1 MKLTISHSITLKVT
15 TGWTKLLTWP
25 KITQLL
31 HYVLF
36 TSYINKLIFLVLV
49 FFPKNIK
56 YTFLILFGTIDNVP
70 LWVLYQYFLLI
81 SFIDGDLF
89 IDYLYWFRIWNRN
102 KYSSDVILSLIVDYM
117 ICLEWPPEYMIC
129 RLKRLPYHSYHHL
142 MWKLHLAPHKQQF
155 HKQKLRENLKRG
167 VNYITI

>member
-1 MKLTISHSITLKVT
+1 MKLTISHSITLKVP
-15 TGWTKLLTWP
+15 TGWTKLFTWP
-25 KITQLL
+25 KNIQLL

-36 TSYINKLIFLVLV
+36 TSYINKLNFLGLA
-49 FFPKNIK
+49 FSPKNIK

-70 LWVLYQYFLLI
+70 LWVF
-81 SFIDGDLF
+81 DGDLF

-142 MWKLHLAPHKQQF
+142 MWKLHLAPHKLQF
-155 HKQKLRENLKRG
+155 HKQKLRENLKRP
-167 VNYITI
+167 VNYIKI